1 MYKNYVYFL
10 IDELR
15 VLDELFFLIVKL
27 FMNVVYKFIYM
38 IKVNVYY
45 IVFIL

>member
-15 VLDELFFLIVKL
+15 VIDELFFLIVKL

>member
-1 MYKNYVYFL
+1 MYKNFVYFL
-10 IDELR
+10 IDELW
-15 VLDELFFLIVKL
+15 VKDELFFLIVKL